1 MAGTCGRFRLFLD
14 NLGCV
19 YMLDGA
25 ADSSIDR
32 AFSQEGRAVHAGSP
46 VPEPQRVALQ
56 ISIMGFSC
64 RPCGGLVSSTCDRI
78 SVLSL
83 GADSARL
90 SAAALPL
97 PLARRALGPTPSTTL
112 LGPSAAPPFTGCFC
126 SKYFHPEAAWIDA
139 AACQWCTAFPP
150 AAPGCRGA
158 SRKTRTP
165 RPCPPPDSLGV
176 SPSRCWVRRALPMR
190 VSGATTSGAPRPGA
204 TTSAAPPRRNCRGPA
219 HPFGGPPPCVG
230 ALHNPI
236 RAPSRSLRGDRR
248 RHARGRPQDSRPWPG
263 RALPRTRPSGV
274 NFTP

>member
-46 VPEPQRVALQ
+46 VTEPQRVALQ

-176 SPSRCWVRRALPMR
+176 SPSRCWVRRALQCGFRGPQLPAR
-190 VSGATTSGAPRPGA
+190 RGRGPQL
-204 TTSAAPPRRNCRGPA
+204 PPRRRGETVAGLPTLSA
-219 HPFGGPPPCVG
+219 ALRHVSERSTTPYVLRAVHFAATAG
-230 ALHNPI
+230 AMRAAVRRI
-236 RAPSRSLRGDRR
+236 R
-248 RHARGRPQDSRPWPG
+248 ARGRTGPG
-263 RALPRTRPSGV
+263 QGPAPAA
-274 NFTP
+274 